1 MQRNKT
7 ILFSYSSK
15 FFSNYYND
23 RDHSDYL
30 PLLSSIPVKNRYDTI
45 DTYNDTHTI
54 TYSVVVKRP
63 VKSSTL
69 VTLIKISLQ
78 SSLFEYLT
86 DVNIMVPLMCKYQ
99 L

>member
-1 MQRNKT
+1 MQCNAEKQDNPICYSRK
-7 ILFSYSSK
+7 LFPK
-15 FFSNYYND
+15 NYND

-30 PLLSSIPVKNRYDTI
+30 PLSNIPVNTRYDAI
-45 DTYNDTHTI
+45 DIISTN
-54 TYSVVVKRP
+54 SAVVKRP
-63 VKSSTL
+63 VKSSTI
-69 VTLIKISLQ
+69 VTLIKISPQ